1 MHSFHGAKKQTGEF
15 CVSAMDMVTLAL
27 RFGPLTTSSQ
37 KQPIMSSLS
46 RREFQQ
52 QSLAGLLTWSL
63 LDTLFSRDAFATEI
77 KPIAAQWLAKLNA
90 MSLDLKGKKLDPIEW
105 QKQVEQLLSTVDL
118 PEMLQFIDFEKLSQQ
133 AKPKERGEL
142 SLQAKLPQVEGLPTE
157 LVFGHQVF
165 ALNKDRSVV
174 PHGHDNMA
182 TAFLILK
189 GDFHGRHYD
198 RLEDEKDFMI
208 IKPTIDREFGP
219 GSYSTV
225 TDMKDNVHW
234 FKAKTDGAF
243 IFNIHVL
250 SVKPGRTGRVYIDP
264 NGEMISGERLRCKK
278 INHTEAET
286 LYG

>member
-1 MHSFHGAKKQTGEF
+1 MHSFHGAEKQTVEF

-118 PEMLQFIDFEKLSQQ
+118 PEMLQFIDFDKLSQQ

-198 RLEDEKDFMI
+198 RLEDEKEFMI

-264 NGEMISGERLRCKK
+264 NGEKISGERLRCKK

>member
-1 MHSFHGAKKQTGEF
+1 
-15 CVSAMDMVTLAL
+15 
-27 RFGPLTTSSQ
+27 
-37 KQPIMSSLS
+37 MSTVS
-46 RREFQQ
+46 RRGFQQ
-52 QSLAGLLTWSL
+52 QSIGALLTWSL
-63 LDTLFSRDAFATEI
+63 LDTLFSRDAFAEEI
-77 KPIAAQWLAKLNA
+77 KLIASQWLARLNE
-90 MSLDLKGKKLDPIEW
+90 MSVDLKGKKLDPIEW

-118 PEMLQFIDFEKLSQQ
+118 PEILKFIDFEKLTQQ
-133 AKPKERGEL
+133 AKPKDRGEL
-142 SLQAKLPQVEGLPTE
+142 SLQARLPEVDGLPTK

-198 RLEDEKDFMI
+198 RLEDEKDHMI
-208 IKPTIDREFGP
+208 VKPTIDREFGP
-219 GSYSTV
+219 GTYSTV
-225 TDMKDNVHW
+225 TDLKDNVHW
-234 FKAKTDGAF
+234 FKAKSDSSF

-264 NGEMISGERLRCKK
+264 NGETLSGERIRCRK
-278 INHTEAET
+278 INHKEAET